1 MPRKG
6 ASKGRSPG
14 NYYMALVA
22 IRDLSDSLLK
32 MIAESSGDL
41 AGLDGK
47 AQFREELQRRS
58 YLYPELQSLR
68 AVLFSWIE
76 VLDDEIGQRGA

>member
-6 ASKGRSPG
+6 ASRGSSPG

-22 IRDLSDSLLK
+22 IKELSDSLLK
-32 MIAESSGDL
+32 TIAESSGNPTS
-41 AGLDGK
+41 LDGK
-47 AQFREELQRRS
+47 AQFREEIQHRS

-76 VLDDEIGQRGA
+76 VLDDEIDQRGA